1 VVRNIKNLDEL
12 IESARGI
19 VMSPKRLRAQRRAF
33 VHCSTT
39 DANHNV
45 TREIIARANPDF
57 ERIFGS
63 ND

>member
-1 VVRNIKNLDEL
+1 MVRTTKTLDAL
-12 IESARGI
+12 IESARVI
-19 VMSPKRLRAQRRAF
+19 VMSPKRLGAQRCAF

-39 DANHNV
+39 VSNLNV

-57 ERIFGS
+57 EPIFGS